1 MVDDE
6 GVGIDAQ
13 KPTVGVGLRLVRQLV
28 RPYPLPFAISV
39 FGAALFAAGTV
50 VSAAVLGWV
59 VDEVIV
65 VNFESDASTSTT
77 TNVAAGAAAVVA
89 IGVLRS
95 VGVVLRRYFA
105 GMTAELVEKR
115 TRTGLA
121 TQYLKQPLSWLR
133 SVPPG
138 RLMAHVDSDAHVLI
152 HALHPLPFSIGVIF
166 LALFTGISLYLIDPW
181 IVLVAFV
188 LFPVMMVVNSIY
200 SRVVQK
206 PLASVQKGVAD
217 IAGVAHESFEGALIV
232 KTLGRQD
239 AEAARFDHATQRLR
253 SSRISV
259 GIIGA
264 VLNAVLRALPQLG
277 VLSVVLLGAYRVR
290 AGAMTPGDI
299 VEVSAL
305 FSALVVPLHVFGFL
319 LESLIPTVV
328 AWNRLRPVIEETL
341 PVAPGTA
348 GLAADGPVSVEVRG
362 LRFAYPDA
370 PEDLVLKNLDL
381 SIAPGELVAVVGPTG
396 SGKST
401 LCAALAGVLDQ
412 AEGEILIGGLPI
424 GSLSPTERLA
434 AVTLV
439 FQEPFLFAET
449 IRSNIDLDGK
459 LSDEAVVQAA
469 KVAAIDEWIMSQPD
483 KYATLL
489 GERGVTVSGGQR
501 QRIAL
506 ARALARNVGLVILD
520 DATSA
525 IDTIIEQQILGHLR
539 SSTDATM
546 LVVANRLSTIDL
558 ADRIIYV
565 RDGTVVASGTH
576 DELLK
581 RDDYHDLVMA
591 YAEAEAA

>member
-1 MVDDE
+1 MVDEE

-13 KPTVGVGLRLVRQLV
+13 KPTVGAGLRLVRQLV
-28 RPYPLPFAISV
+28 KPYPVPFGISV
-39 FGAALFAAGTV
+39 FGAALFALGTV
-50 VSAAVLGWV
+50 ISAAVLGWV

-65 VNFESDASTSTT
+65 ANFESEVSTSTT
-77 TNVAAGAAAVVA
+77 TNVAAGAAAVIA
-89 IGVLRS
+89 IGVIRS

-105 GMTAELVEKR
+105 GMTAELVERR
-115 TRTGLA
+115 TRSGLA
-121 TQYLKQPLSWLR
+121 TQYLNQHLSWLR

-152 HALHPLPFSIGVIF
+152 HALHPLPFSIGVVF
-166 LALFTGISLYLIDPW
+166 LALFSGISLYLIDPW
-181 IVLVAFV
+181 VVLVAFV
-188 LFPVMMVVNSIY
+188 LFPVMLVVNSIY

-206 PLASVQKGVAD
+206 PLSQVQKGVAD

-232 KTLGRQD
+232 KTLGRQG
-239 AEAARFDHATQRLR
+239 AEAARFDAATQRLR
-253 SSRISV
+253 ASRISV
-259 GIIGA
+259 GVIGA
-264 VLNAVLRALPQLG
+264 VLNAVLRSLPQLG

-319 LESLIPTVV
+319 LESIIPTVV
-328 AWNRLRPVIEETL
+328 AWNRLRPVIEEAL
-341 PVAPGTA
+341 PTVPGTS
-348 GLAADGPVSVEVRG
+348 GLDTDGPMSVDVKD
-362 LRFAYPDA
+362 LHFAYPDA
-370 PEDLVLKNLDL
+370 PDDVVLNNLDL
-381 SIAPGELVAVVGPTG
+381 SVVPGELVAIVGPTG

-401 LCAALAGVLDQ
+401 LCAAIAGVLDQ
-412 AEGEILIGGLPI
+412 AEGEILLGGHAVN
-424 GSLSPTERLA
+424 SLSPTERLA

-449 IRSNIDLDGK
+449 IRANIDLDGK
-459 LSDEAVVQAA
+459 LSDAAVSQAA
-469 KVAAIDEWIMSQPD
+469 KVAAIDEWIMTQPD
-483 KYATLL
+483 GYETLL

-558 ADRIIYV
+558 ADRIVYL

-576 DELLK
+576 AELLE
-581 RDDYHDLVMA
+581 RADYHDLVMA
-591 YAEAEAA
+591 YAESEAS